1 MNGDNTIL
9 TQYPKLEFSYE
20 TITHKKIPLYY
31 DICLAIPH
39 AKKCLIWFTFH
50 EGRNKCVMIELNRA
64 KTFSNFEVI
73 KESFVLNP
81 LYLGTIVFGSFI
93 EVGKA
98 NLIVDATHKN
108 KVDSLFI
115 IEDILMHEGVILNKM
130 VFGEKLVLIEHFL
143 NVQKS
148 LFYEEKIPISF
159 FLPVFWK
166 SHTNGDETIIPY
178 EQISYPLHH
187 IQYRSLTS
195 IVPHLNF
202 IPSNDAVVV
211 KSITSKIVPRTQ
223 KRTMNNSRHNSRE
236 QTKYKTTFVV
246 KADSQTDVY
255 NLYAYDEHRNL
266 NLYDVAYIPNCKS
279 SVYMNSL
286 FRNIKENYNLD
297 LIEESDDEDDFE
309 DVRVDKYVDTNLEI
323 VMDCVYHT
331 KFKRWVPI
339 KVIYGGLLK
348 VTSLSNLPII

>member
-1 MNGDNTIL
+1 MNDDNNIL

-31 DICLAIPH
+31 DMCLAIPH
-39 AKKCLIWFTFH
+39 AKKCVIWFTFH
-50 EGRNKCVMIELNRA
+50 EGRNKCVLIELNRA
-64 KTFSNFEVI
+64 KAFSNVEVI

-81 LYLGTIVFGSFI
+81 LYLGTTVFGSFI
-93 EVGKA
+93 D
-98 NLIVDATHKN
+98 NKN
-108 KVDSLFI
+108 ESLFI
-115 IEDILMHEGVILNKM
+115 IEDILMHEGAILNKM
-130 VFGEKLVLIEHFL
+130 VFGKKLVLIENFL
-143 NVQKS
+143 KVQKS
-148 LFYEEKIPISF
+148 LCYEEKPPISF

-166 SHTNGDETIIPY
+166 SHTNNDETIIPY

-202 IPSNDAVVV
+202 IPNNDVVVV
-211 KSITSKIVPRTQ
+211 KPVTSKIVSRTQ
-223 KRTMNNSRHNSRE
+223 KKTMNNRHNSRE
-236 QTKYKTTFVV
+236 QTKYKTTFII

-255 NLYAYDEHRNL
+255 NLYAYDEQKKL

-309 DVRVDKYVDTNLEI
+309 DVREDKYVDTNLEI

-339 KVIYGGLLK
+339 KVIYGGFLK
-348 VTSLSNLPII
+348 VISLSNLPIL

>member
-1 MNGDNTIL
+1 MNDDNNIL

-31 DICLAIPH
+31 DMCLAIPH
-39 AKKCLIWFTFH
+39 AKKCVIWFTFH
-50 EGRNKCVMIELNRA
+50 EGRNKCVLIELNRA
-64 KTFSNFEVI
+64 KAFSNVEVI

-81 LYLGTIVFGSFI
+81 LYLGTTVFGSFI
-93 EVGKA
+93 D
-98 NLIVDATHKN
+98 NKN
-108 KVDSLFI
+108 ESLFI
-115 IEDILMHEGVILNKM
+115 IEDILMHEGAILNKM
-130 VFGEKLVLIEHFL
+130 VFGKKLVLIENFL
-143 NVQKS
+143 KVQKS
-148 LFYEEKIPISF
+148 LCYEEKPPISF

-166 SHTNGDETIIPY
+166 SHTNNDETIIPY

-202 IPSNDAVVV
+202 IPNNDVVVV
-211 KSITSKIVPRTQ
+211 KPVTSKIVPRTQ
-223 KRTMNNSRHNSRE
+223 KKTMNNRHNSRE
-236 QTKYKTTFVV
+236 QTKYKTTFII

-255 NLYAYDEHRNL
+255 NLYAYDEQKKL

-309 DVRVDKYVDTNLEI
+309 DVREDKYVDTNLEI

-339 KVIYGGLLK
+339 KVIYGGFLK
-348 VTSLSNLPII
+348 VISLSNLPIL

>member
-1 MNGDNTIL
+1 MNDDNNIL

-31 DICLAIPH
+31 DMCLAIPH
-39 AKKCLIWFTFH
+39 AKKCVIWFTFH
-50 EGRNKCVMIELNRA
+50 EGRNKCVLIELNRA
-64 KTFSNFEVI
+64 KAFSNVEVI

-81 LYLGTIVFGSFI
+81 LYLGTTVFGSFI
-93 EVGKA
+93 
-98 NLIVDATHKN
+98 DN
-108 KVDSLFI
+108 KIESLFI
-115 IEDILMHEGVILNKM
+115 IEDILMHEGAILNKM
-130 VFGEKLVLIEHFL
+130 VFGKKLVLIENFL
-143 NVQKS
+143 KVQKS
-148 LFYEEKIPISF
+148 LCYEEKPPISF

-166 SHTNGDETIIPY
+166 SHTNNDETIIPY

-202 IPSNDAVVV
+202 IPNNDVVVV
-211 KSITSKIVPRTQ
+211 KPVTSKIVPRTQ
-223 KRTMNNSRHNSRE
+223 KKTMNNRHNSRE
-236 QTKYKTTFVV
+236 QTKYKTTFII

-255 NLYAYDEHRNL
+255 NLYAYDEQKKL

-309 DVRVDKYVDTNLEI
+309 DVREDKYVDTNLEI

-339 KVIYGGLLK
+339 KVIYGGFLK
-348 VTSLSNLPII
+348 VISLSNLPIL

>member
-1 MNGDNTIL
+1 ML
-9 TQYPKLEFSYE
+9 KQYPKIEFSYE
-20 TITHKKIPLYY
+20 AITHKKIPSYY

-39 AKKCLIWFTFH
+39 AKKCVIWFTFH
-50 EGRNKCVMIELNRA
+50 EGRNKCILIELNRA
-64 KTFSNFEVI
+64 KAFSKVEVI
-73 KESFVLNP
+73 MESFVLNP

-93 EVGKA
+93 
-98 NLIVDATHKN
+98 DN
-108 KVDSLFI
+108 KVDSLFV
-115 IEDILMHEGVILNKM
+115 IEDLLMYEGAIFNKM
-130 VFGEKLVLIEHFL
+130 VFGEKLVSIEKFL
-143 NVQKS
+143 NVQKMLCYGEKPPVS
-148 LFYEEKIPISF
+148 FYMPI
-159 FLPVFWK
+159 FWK
-166 SHTNGDETIIPY
+166 SHTNNGEITNIPY
-178 EQISYPLHH
+178 EKISYSLHH

-202 IPSNDAVVV
+202 IPNNDVIVV
-211 KSITSKIVPRTQ
+211 KPITSKVVQRTQ
-223 KRTMNNSRHNSRE
+223 KKTIHNKHNNNRNE
-236 QTKYKTTFVV
+236 QTKYKTTFIV

-255 NLYAYDEHRNL
+255 NLYAYDEQRNL

-286 FRNIKENYNLD
+286 FRSIKENYNLD

-309 DVRVDKYVDTNLEI
+309 NVSEDKYVNLNIEI

-348 VTSLSNLPII
+348 VVSLSNLPIL

>member
-1 MNGDNTIL
+1 MNDDNNIL

-31 DICLAIPH
+31 DMCLAIPH
-39 AKKCLIWFTFH
+39 AKKCVIWFTFH
-50 EGRNKCVMIELNRA
+50 EGRNKCVLIELNRA
-64 KTFSNFEVI
+64 KAFSNVEVI

-81 LYLGTIVFGSFI
+81 LYLGTTVFGSFI
-93 EVGKA
+93 
-98 NLIVDATHKN
+98 DN
-108 KVDSLFI
+108 KIDSLFI
-115 IEDILMHEGVILNKM
+115 IEDILMHEGAILNKM
-130 VFGEKLVLIEHFL
+130 VFGKKLVLIENFL
-143 NVQKS
+143 KVQKS
-148 LFYEEKIPISF
+148 LCYEEKPPISF
-159 FLPVFWK
+159 LFPVFWK
-166 SHTNGDETIIPY
+166 SHTNNDETIIPY

-202 IPSNDAVVV
+202 IPNNDVVVV
-211 KSITSKIVPRTQ
+211 KPVTSKIVPRTQ
-223 KRTMNNSRHNSRE
+223 KKTMNNRHNSRE
-236 QTKYKTTFVV
+236 QTKYKTTFII

-255 NLYAYDEHRNL
+255 NLYAYDEQKKL

-309 DVRVDKYVDTNLEI
+309 DVREDKYVDTNLEI

-339 KVIYGGLLK
+339 KVIYGGFLK
-348 VTSLSNLPII
+348 VISLSNLPIL

>member
-1 MNGDNTIL
+1 MNDDNNIL

-31 DICLAIPH
+31 DMCLAIPH
-39 AKKCLIWFTFH
+39 AKKCVIWFTFH
-50 EGRNKCVMIELNRA
+50 EGRNKCVLIELNRA
-64 KTFSNFEVI
+64 KAFSNVEVI

-81 LYLGTIVFGSFI
+81 LYLGTTVFGSFI
-93 EVGKA
+93 D
-98 NLIVDATHKN
+98 NKN
-108 KVDSLFI
+108 ESLFI
-115 IEDILMHEGVILNKM
+115 IEDILMHEGAILNKM
-130 VFGEKLVLIEHFL
+130 VFGKKLVLIENFL
-143 NVQKS
+143 KVQKS
-148 LFYEEKIPISF
+148 LCYEEKPPISF

-166 SHTNGDETIIPY
+166 SHTNNDETIIPY

-202 IPSNDAVVV
+202 IPNNDVVVV
-211 KSITSKIVPRTQ
+211 KPVTSKIVPRTQ
-223 KRTMNNSRHNSRE
+223 KKTMNNRHNSRE
-236 QTKYKTTFVV
+236 QTKYKTTFII

-255 NLYAYDEHRNL
+255 NLYAYDEQKKL

-309 DVRVDKYVDTNLEI
+309 DVREDKYVDTNLEI

-339 KVIYGGLLK
+339 KVIYGGFMK
-348 VTSLSNLPII
+348 VISLTNLPIL

>member
-1 MNGDNTIL
+1 MNNDNNIL
-9 TQYPKLEFSYE
+9 AQYPKLEFSYE
-20 TITHKKIPLYY
+20 TITHKKIPSYY

-39 AKKCLIWFTFH
+39 AKKCVIWFTFH
-50 EGRNKCVMIELNRA
+50 EGRNKCVLIELNRA
-64 KTFSNFEVI
+64 KTFSNVEVI

-81 LYLGTIVFGSFI
+81 LYLGTVIFGSFI
-93 EVGKA
+93 
-98 NLIVDATHKN
+98 ATHKPIEN
-108 KVDSLFI
+108 NNDSLFI
-115 IEDILMHEGVILNKM
+115 IEDLLMHEGVVLNKM
-130 VFGEKLVLIEHFL
+130 VFGEKLVLIENFL

-148 LFYEEKIPISF
+148 LCYGEKPPVSFY
-159 FLPVFWK
+159 LPVFWK
-166 SHTNGDETIIPY
+166 CHTNNDEMTNIPY

-187 IQYRSLTS
+187 IQYRSFTS

-202 IPSNDAVVV
+202 IPNNDVIVM
-211 KSITSKIVPRTQ
+211 KPITKMVSSKQ
-223 KRTMNNSRHNSRE
+223 KKTIYNRNNNRNE
-236 QTKYKTTFVV
+236 QTKYKSTFIV
-246 KADSQTDVY
+246 KADPQTDVY
-255 NLYAYDEHRNL
+255 NLYAYDEKRKI

-309 DVRVDKYVDTNLEI
+309 DVREDKYVDTNLEI

-339 KVIYGGLLK
+339 KVLYGGLLK
-348 VTSLSNLPII
+348 VISLSNLPIL

>member
-1 MNGDNTIL
+1 MNDDNNIL

-31 DICLAIPH
+31 DMCLAIPH
-39 AKKCLIWFTFH
+39 AKKCVIWFTFH
-50 EGRNKCVMIELNRA
+50 EGRNKCVLIELNRA
-64 KTFSNFEVI
+64 KAFSNVEVI

-81 LYLGTIVFGSFI
+81 LYLGTTVFGSFI
-93 EVGKA
+93 
-98 NLIVDATHKN
+98 DN
-108 KVDSLFI
+108 KIESLFI
-115 IEDILMHEGVILNKM
+115 IEDILMHEGTILNKM
-130 VFGEKLVLIEHFL
+130 VFGEKLGLIENFL
-143 NVQKS
+143 KVQKS
-148 LFYEEKIPISF
+148 LCYEEKPPISF

-166 SHTNGDETIIPY
+166 SHTNNDETIIPY

-202 IPSNDAVVV
+202 IPNNDVVVV
-211 KSITSKIVPRTQ
+211 KPVTSKIVPRTQ
-223 KRTMNNSRHNSRE
+223 KKTMNNRHNSRE
-236 QTKYKTTFVV
+236 QTKYKTTFII

-255 NLYAYDEHRNL
+255 NLYAYDEQKKL

-309 DVRVDKYVDTNLEI
+309 DVREDKYVDTNLEI

-339 KVIYGGLLK
+339 KVIYGGFLK
-348 VTSLSNLPII
+348 VISLSNLPIL

>member
-1 MNGDNTIL
+1 MNDDNNIL

-31 DICLAIPH
+31 DMCLAIPH
-39 AKKCLIWFTFH
+39 AKKCVIWFTFH
-50 EGRNKCVMIELNRA
+50 EGRNKCVLIELNRA
-64 KTFSNFEVI
+64 KAFSNVEVI

-81 LYLGTIVFGSFI
+81 LYLGTTVFGSFI
-93 EVGKA
+93 
-98 NLIVDATHKN
+98 DN
-108 KVDSLFI
+108 KIESLFI
-115 IEDILMHEGVILNKM
+115 IEDILMHEGAILNKM
-130 VFGEKLVLIEHFL
+130 VFGEKLGLIENFL

-148 LFYEEKIPISF
+148 LSYDEKPPISF

-166 SHTNGDETIIPY
+166 SHTNNDETIIPY

-202 IPSNDAVVV
+202 IPNNDVVVV
-211 KSITSKIVPRTQ
+211 KPVISKIVPRTL
-223 KRTMNNSRHNSRE
+223 KKTNNNRHNSRE
-236 QTKYKTTFVV
+236 QTKYKTTFVI

-255 NLYAYDEHRNL
+255 NLYAYDEQKKL

-309 DVRVDKYVDTNLEI
+309 DVREDKYVDTNLEI

-339 KVIYGGLLK
+339 KVIYGGFLK
-348 VTSLSNLPII
+348 VISLSNLPIL

>member
-1 MNGDNTIL
+1 MNDIL

-20 TITHKKIPLYY
+20 TITHKKIPSYY

-39 AKKCLIWFTFH
+39 AKKCVIWFTFH
-50 EGRNKCVMIELNRA
+50 EGRNKCVLIELNRA
-64 KTFSNFEVI
+64 KAFSNVEVI

-93 EVGKA
+93 Q
-98 NLIVDATHKN
+98 N
-108 KVDSLFI
+108 KIDSLFI
-115 IEDILMHEGVILNKM
+115 VEDILMHEGTVLNKM
-130 VFGEKLVLIEHFL
+130 VFGEKIGLIEIFL
-143 NVQKS
+143 KVQKS
-148 LFYEEKIPISF
+148 LCYEEKPPISF
-159 FLPVFWK
+159 YLPVFWK
-166 SHTNGDETIIPY
+166 SHTNNDETIIPY
-178 EQISYPLHH
+178 ELISYPLHH

-202 IPSNDAVVV
+202 IPNNDMVVV
-211 KSITSKIVPRTQ
+211 KPITSKFVPRTQ
-223 KRTMNNSRHNSRE
+223 KKTMNNRHSSRE
-236 QTKYKTTFVV
+236 QTKYITTFVI

-255 NLYAYDEHRNL
+255 NLYAYDEQRIL

-309 DVRVDKYVDTNLEI
+309 DVREDKYVDTNLEI

-339 KVIYGGLLK
+339 KVIYGGFLK
-348 VTSLSNLPII
+348 VISLSNLPII

>member
-1 MNGDNTIL
+1 MNDNNIL

-20 TITHKKIPLYY
+20 AITHKKIPSYY

-39 AKKCLIWFTFH
+39 AKKCVVWFTFH
-50 EGRNKCVMIELNRA
+50 EGRNKCVLIELNRA
-64 KTFSNFEVI
+64 KAFSNVEVI
-73 KESFVLNP
+73 KESFILNP

-93 EVGKA
+93 EKKG
-98 NLIVDATHKN
+98 
-108 KVDSLFI
+108 DSLFV
-115 IEDILMHEGVILNKM
+115 IEDILMHEGVCLNKM
-130 VFGEKLVLIEHFL
+130 VFGEKLVLIEEFL

-148 LFYEEKIPISF
+148 LCYEERPPVSF
-159 FLPVFWK
+159 YLPVFWK
-166 SHTNGDETIIPY
+166 SHRNNDDTTIIPY
-178 EQISYPLHH
+178 EEISYPLHH

-202 IPSNDAVVV
+202 IPNNDVVVV
-211 KSITSKIVPRTQ
+211 KPTTTKIVPRTQ
-223 KRTMNNSRHNSRE
+223 KKYINTRHNNRNE
-236 QTKYKTTFVV
+236 QTKYKSTFVV

-255 NLYAYDEHRNL
+255 NLYAYDEQRKL

-297 LIEESDDEDDFE
+297 LIEESDDDDDFE
-309 DVRVDKYVDTNLEI
+309 DIREDKYVNTNLEI

-339 KVIYGGLLK
+339 KVIYGGLTK
-348 VTSLSNLPII
+348 VISLSNLPII

>member
-1 MNGDNTIL
+1 MNDIL

-20 TITHKKIPLYY
+20 TITHKKIPSYY

-39 AKKCLIWFTFH
+39 AKKCVIWFTFH
-50 EGRNKCVMIELNRA
+50 EGRNKCVLIELNRA
-64 KTFSNFEVI
+64 KAFSNVEVI

-93 EVGKA
+93 Q
-98 NLIVDATHKN
+98 N
-108 KVDSLFI
+108 KIDSLFI
-115 IEDILMHEGVILNKM
+115 VEDILMHEGTVLNRM
-130 VFGEKLVLIEHFL
+130 VFGEKIGFIEIFL
-143 NVQKS
+143 KVQKS
-148 LFYEEKIPISF
+148 LCYEEKPPISF
-159 FLPVFWK
+159 YLPVFWK
-166 SHTNGDETIIPY
+166 SHTNNDETIIPY
-178 EQISYPLHH
+178 ELISYPLHH

-202 IPSNDAVVV
+202 IPNNDMAVV
-211 KSITSKIVPRTQ
+211 KPITPKIVPRTQ
-223 KRTMNNSRHNSRE
+223 KKTMNNRHSSRE
-236 QTKYKTTFVV
+236 QTKYITTFVI

-255 NLYAYDEHRNL
+255 NLYAYDEQRIL

-309 DVRVDKYVDTNLEI
+309 DVREDKYVDTNLEI

-339 KVIYGGLLK
+339 KVIYGGFLK
-348 VTSLSNLPII
+348 VISLSNLPII

>member
-1 MNGDNTIL
+1 MNDIL

-20 TITHKKIPLYY
+20 TITHKKIPSYY

-39 AKKCLIWFTFH
+39 AKKCVIWFTFH
-50 EGRNKCVMIELNRA
+50 EGRNKCVLIELNRA
-64 KTFSNFEVI
+64 KAFSNVEVI

-81 LYLGTIVFGSFI
+81 LYLGTIVFGS
-93 EVGKA
+93 
-98 NLIVDATHKN
+98 LIQN
-108 KVDSLFI
+108 KIDSLFI
-115 IEDILMHEGVILNKM
+115 VEDILMHEGTVLNKM
-130 VFGEKLVLIEHFL
+130 VFGEKIGLIEIFL
-143 NVQKS
+143 KVQKS
-148 LFYEEKIPISF
+148 LCYEEKPPISF
-159 FLPVFWK
+159 YLPVFWK
-166 SHTNGDETIIPY
+166 SHTNNDETIVPY
-178 EQISYPLHH
+178 ELISYPLHH

-202 IPSNDAVVV
+202 IPNNDMVVV
-211 KSITSKIVPRTQ
+211 KPITSKIVPRTQ
-223 KRTMNNSRHNSRE
+223 KKTMNNRHNSRE
-236 QTKYKTTFVV
+236 QTKYITTFVI

-255 NLYAYDEHRNL
+255 NLYAYDEQRKL

-309 DVRVDKYVDTNLEI
+309 DVREDKYVDTNLEI

-339 KVIYGGLLK
+339 KVIYGGFLK
-348 VTSLSNLPII
+348 VISLSNLPII